1 MAFYCFYPRYNH
13 AKVRKDAMSE
23 VENRIMS
30 IRIKGESAN
39 PADVRNKAKAVA
51 KTADPVPLPAKR
63 NKPPPPVAKPKA
75 AKRPPPAQ
83 NGSLAQN
90 GDSDVETPEMF
101 DNNFFA
107 YQQDKMKTVFG

>member
-1 MAFYCFYPRYNH
+1 MRQYIRQKTLLFFRYKH
-13 AKVRKDAMSE
+13 APVRKDAMAE

-39 PADVRNKAKAVA
+39 PADVRKKAKAA
-51 KTADPVPLPAKR
+51 GKIPDPVPVPAKR
-63 NKPPPPVAKPKA
+63 NKPPPPPTKPKTG
-75 AKRPPPAQ
+75 KPPPPA
-83 NGSLAQN
+83 AEN

-107 YQQDKMKTVFG
+107 YQQDKMKAVFA